1 MRCVELNKRT
11 LASENFQDFPSNLI
25 LFLYLFPASYSFQF
39 IFIFSFMSLFFN
51 LVLSILTSLPMILQY
66 VFLHIVYKDQKQ
78 CLISLEEELQVLVRL
93 YECQ

>member
-39 IFIFSFMSLFFN
+39 IFMSLFFN
-51 LVLSILTSLPMILQY
+51 LVLSILSSLPMILQY

>member
-1 MRCVELNKRT
+1 MRCVGLNKRT

-25 LFLYLFPASYSFQF
+25 LFLYLFPASYSFHF
-39 IFIFSFMSLFFN
+39 IFIFSFTSLFFN
-51 LVLSILTSLPMILQY
+51 LVLSVLTPPRDFATCFLPIA
-66 VFLHIVYKDQKQ
+66 FKDQKQ

>member
-51 LVLSILTSLPMILQY
+51 LVLSILTSLPMILQH
-66 VFLHIVYKDQKQ
+66 VFFAY
-78 CLISLEEELQVLVRL
+78 CLQRPEAVSDFPGRGITSACETL
-93 YECQ
+93 